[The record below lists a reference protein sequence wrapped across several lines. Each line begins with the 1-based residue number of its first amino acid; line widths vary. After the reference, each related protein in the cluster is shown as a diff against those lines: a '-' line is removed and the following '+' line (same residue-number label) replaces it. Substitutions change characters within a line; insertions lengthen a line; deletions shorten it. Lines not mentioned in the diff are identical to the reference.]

1 MMIRTPPLWRPRHLA
16 SVLTVALGLGLVA
29 SSEAQVLAPPD
40 APRTHAIRAGRLIDP
55 RDGSILRNQV
65 VLVEEGVAGGLLEE
79 LPEDARCCPA
89 SWTPTC
95 T

>member
-65 VLVEEGVAGGLLEE
+65 VLVEEGVA
-79 LPEDARCCPA
+79 ARCCPA